1 MLRYILKRLV
11 MLIPVILVTSFLIFW
26 AMSLTGGDPALMLAG
41 DNAKPEQIE
50 QIREELGLNDP
61 FIVRYGNYMKGMIT
75 GDMGQSYVTKR
86 DVFKTFMERLPNTLM
101 LGGAAVLIAVAVSL
115 PLGIYTAIHQN
126 TWKDTAGMI
135 FALFGTSMPNFWLG
149 LMLIILFSLKLGLF
163 PTGGKG
169 GLDSLV
175 LPAVTVGFGLAA
187 LSPVIFDYEVDVIGQ
202 NMQDRLMG
210 PCAAHWFGTDEY
222 GRDLFARVVYGARYS
237 LIIGV
242 GSVALGLIVGTI
254 LGSQAGFH
262 GGVTD
267 SIIMRGIDI
276 FYSIPNIM
284 TAVVIVSLLGPST
297 VNLMIALAFSCASSF
312 ARIVRA
318 SVMTI
323 RDQEYVESSYAMGLP
338 TWKIIVKHILPNCLS
353 PIIVQITLLIGTTII
368 SASSLSFL
376 GIGVPAP
383 APEWGALLS
392 AGRGHIR
399 DASYMCIIPGLAIMF
414 TVLALNLL
422 GDGLRDALDPKLKK

>member
-1 MLRYILKRLV
+1 MAQTMKKIKSRSMMQETMRRLLRNKGAIFGMV
-11 MLIPVILVTSFLIFW
+11 FLITLVI
-26 AMSLTGGDPALMLAG
+26 AAAIS
-41 DNAKPEQIE
+41 
-50 QIREELGLNDP
+50 P
-61 FIVRYGNYMKGMIT
+61 F
-75 GDMGQSYVTKR
+75 
-86 DVFKTFMERLPNTLM
+86 
-101 LGGAAVLIAVAVSL
+101 
-115 PLGIYTAIHQN
+115 
-126 TWKDTAGMI
+126 
-135 FALFGTSMPNFWLG
+135 
-149 LMLIILFSLKLGLF
+149 
-163 PTGGKG
+163 
-169 GLDSLV
+169 
-175 LPAVTVGFGLAA
+175 
-187 LSPVIFDYEVDVIGQ
+187 IFDYEVDVIGQ
-202 NMQDRLMG
+202 NMSERLMA
-210 PCAAHWFGTDEY
+210 PCGAHWFGTDEF

-242 GSVALGLIVGTI
+242 GSVMLGLVVGMI
-254 LGSQAGFH
+254 LGSLAGFY
-262 GGVTD
+262 GGVVD
-267 SIIMRGIDI
+267 SVIMRGVDI

-284 TAVVIVSLLGPST
+284 TAIVIVSLLGTST

-312 ARIVRA
+312 SRIVRA

-338 TWKIIVKHILPNCLS
+338 TWKIIAKHIIPNCLS

-399 DASYMCIIPGLAIMF
+399 DASYMCIIPGLAIMM

-422 GDGLRDALDPKLKK
+422 GDGLRDALDPKMKK

>member
-1 MLRYILKRLV
+1 MAQ
-11 MLIPVILVTSFLIFW
+11 ME
-26 AMSLTGGDPALMLAG
+26 
-41 DNAKPEQIE
+41 NAKKPVKRRTMLQETWRHL
-50 QIREELGLNDP
+50 IRN
-61 FIVRYGNYMKGMIT
+61 R
-75 GDMGQSYVTKR
+75 
-86 DVFKTFMERLPNTLM
+86 
-101 LGGAAVLIAVAVSL
+101 GAVI
-115 PLGIYTAIHQN
+115 
-126 TWKDTAGMI
+126 GMI
-135 FALFGTSMPNFWLG
+135 FLVAL
-149 LMLIILFSLKLGLF
+149 
-163 PTGGKG
+163 
-169 GLDSLV
+169 V
-175 LPAVTVGFGLAA
+175 AA
-187 LSPVIFDYEVDVIGQ
+187 AILSPLIFDYAEDVIGQ
-202 NMQDRLMG
+202 NMQERLLRPG
-210 PCAAHWFGTDEY
+210 LKHWFGTDEY
-222 GRDLFARVVYGARYS
+222 GRDLFARVIYGSRYS
-237 LIIGV
+237 LMIGV
-242 GSVALGLIVGTI
+242 GSVFLGLIVGTV
-254 LGSQAGFH
+254 LGSCAGFY
-262 GGVTD
+262 GGIVD
-267 SIIMRGIDI
+267 SVIMRGIDI

-284 TAVVIVSLLGPST
+284 TAVVIVSLLGTST

>member
-1 MLRYILKRLV
+1 MAQTKKTELHVKRRT
-11 MLIPVILVTSFLIFW
+11 MFQETWRHLIRNRGAVVGMVF
-26 AMSLTGGDPALMLAG
+26 
-41 DNAKPEQIE
+41 
-50 QIREELGLNDP
+50 LGLL
-61 FIVRYGNYMKGMIT
+61 V
-75 GDMGQSYVTKR
+75 
-86 DVFKTFMERLPNTLM
+86 
-101 LGGAAVLIAVAVSL
+101 AA
-115 PLGIYTAIHQN
+115 AI
-126 TWKDTAGMI
+126 
-135 FALFGTSMPNFWLG
+135 
-149 LMLIILFSLKLGLF
+149 
-163 PTGGKG
+163 
-169 GLDSLV
+169 
-175 LPAVTVGFGLAA
+175 
-187 LSPVIFDYEVDVIGQ
+187 LSPFLFNYEIDVIGQ
-202 NMQDRLMG
+202 NMPERLMA
-210 PCAAHWFGTDEY
+210 PCATHWFGTDEY
-222 GRDLFARVVYGARYS
+222 GRDLFARVIYGARYS
-237 LIIGV
+237 LVIGV
-242 GSVALGLIVGTI
+242 GSVMLGLIVGTM
-254 LGSQAGFH
+254 LGSCAGFY
-262 GGVTD
+262 GGAVD
-267 SIIMRGIDI
+267 SLIMRGIDI

-284 TAVVIVSLLGPST
+284 TAVVIVSLLGTST
-297 VNLMIALAFSCASSF
+297 VNLMIALAFSCSSSF

-338 TWKIIVKHILPNCLS
+338 TWKIILKHILPNCLS